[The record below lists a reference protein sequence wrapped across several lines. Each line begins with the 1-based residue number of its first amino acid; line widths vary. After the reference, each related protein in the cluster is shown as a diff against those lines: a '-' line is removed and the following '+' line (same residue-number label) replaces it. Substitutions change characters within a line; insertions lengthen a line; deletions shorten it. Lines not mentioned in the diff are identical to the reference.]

1 MLLTPRLAGWHS
13 SLPSSFLPSF
23 SLPSPFLLPSF
34 SLPPPFLL
42 LLLYCCRLECTIKLL
57 IDTSK
62 TMDVQGAQGLLATV
76 KRYLDALENLK
87 ELARLASKR
96 IEIQQGDTGHS
107 FQVRTTE
114 RAA

>member
-34 SLPPPFLL
+34 SLPPFLL